1 MFGVFHPNE
10 LLADP
15 ASSHDRTGDNR
26 TGASAS
32 PQHGTPRPRLT
43 THGGPPC
50 CRVQVRGELDLAT
63 APTLRR
69 HVDDLR
75 EAGVRHL
82 RLEVSE
88 LDFLAAAG
96 LHVLAHADQLFR
108 AAAGSL
114 VLAHPPSR
122 IRRLLAL
129 AGSDTL
135 LTVYP
140 TGGGLFPATAPDA
153 PDYAPGQ
160 EGDLIDH
167 ESSDSWR
174 AE

>member
-1 MFGVFHPNE
+1 MFHPNE

-15 ASSHDRTGDNR
+15 ASSHDKTGNDRTGD
-26 TGASAS
+26 AAS
-32 PQHGTPRPRLT
+32 PQNGAPQLRLT

-96 LHVLAHADQLFR
+96 LHVLAHADKLFR

-140 TGGGLFPATAPDA
+140 PGADCSPAPHRTRPTTR
-153 PDYAPGQ
+153 PGSRR
-160 EGDLIDH
+160 DLVDH